1 MPYWIDPTNL
11 HTRCDPGNRLRELQH
26 QTDEPGHPAL
36 LRALQLIERDLAGS
50 HSVESLARGS
60 YVSGGYLIALFRKR
74 FGMGPMRYV
83 QQRRIK
89 LAQRLL
95 ADPYLTVRQV
105 GQLCGYEDPNYFS
118 RTFRKVS
125 GVPPREYRNS
135 E

>member
-1 MPYWIDPTNL
+1 MLGQRSVPAPPAYP
-11 HTRCDPGNRLRELQH
+11 RLKDARG
-26 QTDEPGHPAL
+26 GH
-36 LRALQLIERDLAGS
+36 LRASRERDLAGS

-125 GVPPREYRNS
+125 GVSPREYRNS